1 MVIKTLIEQIFYN
14 SGCVSTKIWIPFPN
28 FLFISNKVG
37 AAGLVMGTNSL
48 GRILLLCGISE
59 WPHCCVSTK
68 FLCSGISPLLLCAH
82 HISTSQLDS
91 SKLASL
97 FVNLVNLWDM
107 ADTIYSNFSWSL
119 STISHIKWCNNNR
132 CLFEKQS
139 PKSLWIGKFSSD
151 FVIVTTRPGSWY
163 RLPRLPW

>member
-28 FLFISNKVG
+28 FLFISDEVG
-37 AAGLVMGTNSL
+37 AVGLVMGTNSL

-97 FVNLVNLWDM
+97 FVNLMNIWDM
-107 ADTIYSNFSWSL
+107 AYTIYS
-119 STISHIKWCNNNR
+119 
-132 CLFEKQS
+132 
-139 PKSLWIGKFSSD
+139 KFSCSLD
-151 FVIVTTRPGSWY
+151 LFLHLTMYCEPIFVWETIPQKFVKWQISLRFCYCHYEAGSWNP
-163 RLPRLPW
+163 LPRVPW

>member
-14 SGCVSTKIWIPFPN
+14 SGCICTEIWIPFPN
-28 FLFISNKVG
+28 FLFISDKVG

-91 SKLASL
+91 SRLASL
-97 FVNLVNLWDM
+97 FVNLVNIWDM
-107 ADTIYSNFSWSL
+107 AHTIYSKFSCSL
-119 STISHIKWCNNNR
+119 STISYIKQCIGYR

-139 PKSLWIGKFSSD
+139 PTSFWIGKFSSD
-151 FVIVTTRPGSWY
+151 FVIVTTK
-163 RLPRLPW
+163 